1 MKKGNKNKRYTNIN
15 EPCNGDANW
24 SCPIT
29 AEKISHS
36 TNTGQSHCFQELDNR
51 RAGCGPWEQEKQ
63 YELCSPSCDTEKWD
77 PLGMLI
83 CWDEETDW
91 RLGFEGTHLYWQGLG
106 VGLALDISRGFHFVH
121 SWILCAVH
129 THKPLWG
136 LVVSCSWEWARGSE
150 FGGKNYL
157 NLLNYANELW
167 IHEDVHHVYLEKIL
181 NLLSSK

>member
-1 MKKGNKNKRYTNIN
+1 MVMPICLVLSLLRRCHTQQTQDKATVSKNWTTDTQDVVPESKK
-15 EPCNGDANW
+15 
-24 SCPIT
+24 
-29 AEKISHS
+29 
-36 TNTGQSHCFQELDNR
+36 
-51 RAGCGPWEQEKQ
+51 KQ

-77 PLGMLI
+77 PLGMLP

-91 RLGFEGTHLYWQGLG
+91 RLGFEGTHLYWQGLR

-129 THKPLWG
+129 THKPPWG
-136 LVVSCSWEWARGSE
+136 LVVSCSWEWARSSE

-167 IHEDVHHVYLEKIL
+167 IHEDVYHVYLEKIL